1 MRLQLP
7 VKGRVVDT
15 GRLLSQAWD
24 DIQKNHTMAL
34 AAGLSYYFV
43 LSLFPLLI
51 LAAAVIGF
59 LPFFPNL
66 FATLLETMSRVVPA
80 ESMAVVNKVL
90 DTVLTSNKGGFLT
103 VGIIGTLW
111 SASSGVSA
119 LIEALNVAYDVPETR
134 PFWKT
139 RPLAIGLTLVL
150 GALLLTSL
158 GLMIVG
164 PTFGE
169 WLARKAHISW
179 TFARLW
185 PLLRWGTMIG
195 FVVLAVE
202 ILFFMAPNVKQR
214 FWATLPGAMVGVGF
228 WIASSWA
235 LGFYF
240 QHFANF
246 NATYGTLGAVIAL
259 MVWLYWSS
267 FAILAGA
274 ELNSELLKAA
284 GAGKLEIKQKPPVVV
299 KPRPAW
305 TDEQGRPA
313 A

>member
-1 MRLQLP
+1 VDL
-7 VKGRVVDT
+7 GRT
-15 GRLLSQAWD
+15 LSHAWD
-24 DIQKNHTMAL
+24 DIQKNHTKSL

-51 LAAAVIGF
+51 IASAAVAY

-66 FATLLETMSRVVPA
+66 FNSLLDTMARVVPA
-80 ESMAVVNKVL
+80 DSMRLVHRVL
-90 DTVLTSNKGGFLT
+90 QTVINSNRGGFLT
-103 VGIIGTLW
+103 VGILGTLW
-111 SASSGVSA
+111 TASSGVSA
-119 LIEALNVAYDVPETR
+119 MIEALNVAYDVPETR

-150 GALLLTSL
+150 GALLLTAL

-164 PTFGE
+164 PSFGE
-169 WLARKAHISW
+169 WLARKTQLSF
-179 TFARLW
+179 TFAKAW
-185 PLLRWGTMIG
+185 PFIRWGGTAA

-202 ILFFMAPNVKQR
+202 ILFFWAPNVKQR
-214 FWATLPGAMVGVGF
+214 FWATLPGALVGVGF

-246 NATYGTLGAVIAL
+246 NKTYGVLGGAIAL
-259 MVWLYWSS
+259 LVWLYWSS

-274 ELNSELLKAA
+274 EINSELLKAA
-284 GAGKLEIKQKPPVVV
+284 GAGKLEIKDKPPAVV

-305 TDEQGRPA
+305 EDEHGRPA

>member
-1 MRLQLP
+1 MAFDLRARGRAIDA
-7 VKGRVVDT
+7 GRV
-15 GRLLSQAWD
+15 LASAWD

-34 AAGLSYYFV
+34 AAGLSYYFI

-51 LAAAVIGF
+51 LASAAIGY

-66 FATLLETMSRVVPA
+66 FSTLLDTLARVVPA
-80 ESMAVVNKVL
+80 DSMRLVNKVL
-90 DTVLTSNKGGFLT
+90 QTVIHSHRGGFLT
-103 VGIIGTLW
+103 IGILGTLW

-119 LIEALNVAYDVPETR
+119 MIEALNVAYDVPETR

-150 GALLLTSL
+150 GALLITSL

-164 PTFGE
+164 PRFGE
-169 WLARKAHISW
+169 WLAGEAHISW
-179 TFARLW
+179 TLAAAW
-185 PLLRWGTMIG
+185 PFIRWGATIG

-202 ILFFMAPNVKQR
+202 IMFFLAPNVRQR
-214 FWATLPGAMVGVGF
+214 FWATLPGALVGVGF

-246 NATYGTLGAVIAL
+246 NATYGVLGGAVAL
-259 MVWLYWSS
+259 LVWLYWSS

-274 ELNSELLKAA
+274 EINSELLKAA
-284 GAGKLEIKQKPPVVV
+284 GGGQLEIKDKPPAAV

-305 TDEQGRPA
+305 EDERGRPA

>member
-1 MRLQLP
+1 MSFHIRAR
-7 VKGRVVDT
+7 GRVINL
-15 GRLLSQAWD
+15 GQCLRKAFD
-24 DIQKNHTMAL
+24 DIEKNHTMAL

-43 LSLFPLLI
+43 MALFPMLI
-51 LAAAVIGF
+51 LAAAVIAY

-66 FATLLETMSRVVPA
+66 FASLLDTMSRVVPA
-80 ESMAVVNKVL
+80 DSMKLVNNVL
-90 DTVLTSNKGGFLT
+90 DTVLTPNKGSFLT
-103 VGIIGTLW
+103 IGIIGTLW
-111 SASSGVSA
+111 SASSGVA
-119 LIEALNVAYDVPETR
+119 AMIEALNVAYDVPETR

-139 RPLAIGLTLVL
+139 RPQAMLLTVVL
-150 GALLLTSL
+150 GALLITAL

-164 PTFGE
+164 PSFGE
-169 WLARKAHISW
+169 WLARETHLSW
-179 TFARLW
+179 TFAKAW
-185 PLLRWGTMIG
+185 PFLRWGVTIA

-202 ILFFMAPNVKQR
+202 LLFFWAPNVKQR
-214 FWATLPGAMVGVGF
+214 FWATLPGALIGVGF

-246 NATYGTLGAVIAL
+246 NKTYGTLGAAVAL

-274 ELNSELLKAA
+274 EINSELLKAS
-284 GAGKLEIKQKPPVVV
+284 GAGKLEIKQKPPAVVQ
-299 KPRPAW
+299 PRPAW
-305 TDEQGRPA
+305 VDEQGRPA

>member
-1 MRLQLP
+1 M
-7 VKGRVVDT
+7 GRVV
-15 GRLLSQAWD
+15 SKAWSD
-24 DIQKNHTMAL
+24 VQKNHTMSL

-43 LSLFPLLI
+43 MSLFPLLI
-51 LAAAVIGF
+51 IAAAAVGY

-66 FATLLETMSRVVPA
+66 FNTLLDTMARVVPA
-80 ESMAVVNKVL
+80 DSMKLVHKVL
-90 DTVLTSNKGGFLT
+90 QTVIHANRGGFLT
-103 VGIIGTLW
+103 IGILGTLW

-119 LIEALNVAYDVPETR
+119 MIEALNVAYDVPETR

-164 PTFGE
+164 PRFGE
-169 WLARKAHISW
+169 WIARKTSLTL
-179 TFARLW
+179 TFAHAW
-185 PLLRWGTMIG
+185 PYLRWCATIA

-202 ILFFMAPNVKQR
+202 LLFFLAPNVKQR
-214 FWATLPGAMVGVGF
+214 FWATLPGALIGVGF

-240 QHFANF
+240 QHFAHF
-246 NATYGTLGAVIAL
+246 NATYGVLGAAVAL

-267 FAILAGA
+267 LAILVGA
-274 ELNSELLKAA
+274 EINSELLKAS
-284 GAGKLEIKQKPPVVV
+284 GAGKLEIKDKPPVSV

-305 TDEQGRPA
+305 EDEQGRPA

>member
-1 MRLQLP
+1 MGFHLHIR
-7 VKGRVVDT
+7 GRAVDS
-15 GRLLSQAWD
+15 GRLLAKAWD
-24 DIQKNHTMAL
+24 DIQKNHTMSL

-51 LAAAVIGF
+51 LASAVVGY

-66 FATLLETMSRVVPA
+66 FSTLLDTMSRIVPA
-80 ESMAVVNKVL
+80 DSMRLVNKVL
-90 DTVLTSNKGGFLT
+90 QSVINSHRGGFLT
-103 VGIIGTLW
+103 IGILGTLW
-111 SASSGVSA
+111 TASSGVSA

-150 GALLLTSL
+150 GALLITAL

-164 PTFGE
+164 PSFGE
-169 WLARKAHISW
+169 WLARKAHVSW
-179 TFARLW
+179 TMAHAW
-185 PLLRWGTMIG
+185 PFIRWGATIG

-202 ILFFMAPNVKQR
+202 ILFFIAPNVKQR
-214 FWATLPGAMVGVGF
+214 FWATLPGALIGVGF

-235 LGFYF
+235 LGYYF

-246 NATYGTLGAVIAL
+246 NATYGVLGGAIAL

-274 ELNSELLKAA
+274 EINSELLKAS
-284 GAGKLEIKQKPPVVV
+284 GAGKLEIKEKPPAVV

-305 TDEQGRPA
+305 EDEHGRPA